1 MIKSVTLSAL
11 LLAAAALPAQAQE
24 IRVNVTGKSAEAVQA
39 ELRAA
44 AAAVCTRHPAD
55 GPSPLE
61 LQLNTACANKA
72 FKAALADW
80 QKTELAKARSEQ
92 LAAR

>member
-1 MIKSVTLSAL
+1 MIKSITLSAL

-24 IRVNVTGKSAEAVQA
+24 IRVSVAGKSADAVQA

-44 AAAVCTRHPAD
+44 AQAVCKRDKAD

-61 LQLNTACANKA
+61 MQLNANCARKA
-72 FKAALADW
+72 YRTALADW
-80 QKTELAKARSEQ
+80 QNTQLAKAPTEQ

>member
-1 MIKSVTLSAL
+1 MIKSITAAAL
-11 LLAAAALPAQAQE
+11 LLSAAALPAQAQE
-24 IRVNVTGKSAEAVQA
+24 IRVNVAGKSADAVQA

-44 AAAVCTRHPAD
+44 ANVVCKRDKAD

-61 LQLNTACANKA
+61 MQLNANCARKA
-72 FKAALADW
+72 YRAALADW
-80 QKTELAKARSEQ
+80 QNTQLAKAQPDQ

>member
-24 IRVNVTGKSAEAVQA
+24 IRVNVAGKSAK
-39 ELRAA
+39 
-44 AAAVCTRHPAD
+44 AVCTRHPAD

-61 LQLNTACANKA
+61 LQLNTSCANKA

>member
-1 MIKSVTLSAL
+1 MIKSITLSAL

-24 IRVNVTGKSAEAVQA
+24 IRVNVAGKSAVAVEAD
-39 ELRAA
+39 LRAA
-44 AAAVCTRHPAD
+44 AHAVCTRNPAD

-61 LQLNTACANKA
+61 LRLDANCARKA
-72 FKAALADW
+72 FQGAVADW
-80 QKTELAKARSEQ
+80 RKTELAKARSEQ